1 MKYYLL
7 FIILNLAIIFAY
19 ADFEDKGQI
28 RIEKMQNHLRK
39 IKGILRNLDT
49 SDEDDDE
56 DDSTDDEDSSENDDN
71 PTNPNTTQPDT
82 NTTQPDIETETP
94 TTSPV
99 VVTLPSTP
107 KKETKNRDASVHL
120 IGFNSFKAPPEA
132 TLITFRTFFNYKNI
146 RPARWVIIR
155 IVISIRLYRLRY
167 LDEDSIKYENA
178 NCTINP
184 EDEDKL
190 DGNVRYDCSAPK
202 SANVTV
208 TNASVYNVEIN
219 EPNLTVKD
227 EDINYSEEAAL
238 AAISLYSQT
247 KETEKIFTLY
257 NGKLTTYSDYF
268 IINGKINDTDFYRYG
283 INDPLILQ
291 VTDETQTPSKPYNVS
306 CKATS
311 LGNENYEFRC
321 TPEEGVKGTIFE
333 GTIRDSKK
341 HEIAVNIASGKYTL
355 DYSKNATENAN
366 YNKGIATYRKSSSG
380 LSGGA
385 IAGIVIACVVV
396 LIIASLV
403 AIMMRKSAA
412 AAAPFQSQTPSIVGL
427 RSVDNNYSQ

>member
-19 ADFEDKGQI
+19 AEFDDKKV
-28 RIEKMQNHLRK
+28 RIEKMENHLRK

-49 SDEDDDE
+49 SDEDDDD
-56 DDSTDDEDSSENDDN
+56 DDSTDDEDSSNEDN
-71 PTNPNTTQPDT
+71 PSNYNSTEPNT
-82 NTTQPDIETETP
+82 ETETP

-107 KKETKNRDASVHL
+107 KKETKNRDALVHL

-132 TLITFRTFFNYKNI
+132 HEITFRTFFTYKNI
-146 RPARWVIIR
+146 RPARWVLIR
-155 IVISIRLYRLRY
+155 IVISIRSFRLRY
-167 LDEDSIKYENA
+167 LDDDEIKYENA
-178 NCTINP
+178 NCTISK

-202 SANVTV
+202 SPNVTV

-227 EDINYSEEAAL
+227 EDINYSVEAAL
-238 AAISLYSQT
+238 AASSLYSQT
-247 KETEKIFTLY
+247 KETEKIFRLY
-257 NGKLTTYSDYF
+257 NGKLSTYSDYF
-268 IINGKINDTDFYRYG
+268 IINGKINDTDFYKYG

-291 VTDETQTPSKPYNVS
+291 VTDETQSKPYNVS

-311 LGNENYEFRC
+311 LGNDNYEFRC
-321 TPEEGVKGTIFE
+321 TPEEEVKGTILA
-333 GTIRDSKK
+333 GTIRDSHKY
-341 HEIAVNIASGKYTL
+341 EISVNIESGKTTI
-355 DYSKNATENAN
+355 DYSKNATEKTN
-366 YNKGIATYRKSSSG
+366 YNKGVATYRKSSSG

-412 AAAPFQSQTPSIVGL
+412 AAAPFQSETQTPSIVGL
-427 RSVDNNYSQ
+427 RSVDNNYTQ